1 MNIVRE
7 SNFIKMRIE
16 TLMKYYSKWCF
27 SGYLSEKMTL
37 SLEIIKIFLIL
48 WLNDFSNLSKIL
60 SIWCKSQKNIT
71 VVMTQWLTYKMGQIW
86 LMLLWNY
93 NIF

>member
-27 SGYLSEKMTL
+27 SGYLSEK
-37 SLEIIKIFLIL
+37 
-48 WLNDFSNLSKIL
+48 NDTFIG
-60 SIWCKSQKNIT
+60 I
-71 VVMTQWLTYKMGQIW
+71 Y
-86 LMLLWNY
+86 
-93 NIF
+93 